1 MEKSRRYMSSAA
13 CLLFVSQFFNY
24 SKRDFGI
31 SIDSNLNYHGGHLMR
46 AETGWDM
53 HSWYSGLIIVIIAYL
68 FYSNNRPL
76 VYYIVSTIIML
87 PLSFGE
93 GNGAIIGVISI
104 AIAGYAIY
112 LKTKE
117 NKIVKPKPA

>member
-1 MEKSRRYMSSAA
+1 MLSAVG
-13 CLLFVSQFFNY
+13 LLFISQFFNY

-31 SIDSNLNYHGGHLMR
+31 SIDSDLNYHGGHLVK

-68 FYSNNRPL
+68 FYNNSRSLP
-76 VYYIVSTIIML
+76 YYIVSTVVML

-93 GNGAIIGVISI
+93 GNGAIMGIISI
-104 AIAGYAIY
+104 AVAGYATY

-117 NKIVKPKPA
+117 NKMAKPKPA